1 MKNDGR
7 LPWWDIAFEAEATP
21 ANLMI
26 CHRTDRRTLSG
37 SAFRTPPYAFCAGS
51 SATGLDETTG
61 ADDADK
67 YRKCAARPV

>member
-7 LPWWDIAFEAEATP
+7 LPWWDIAFEAEANP

-37 SAFRTPPYAFCAGS
+37 SAFRTPPCGFCAGS
-51 SATGLDETTG
+51 SATGLDDRE
-61 ADDADK
+61 
-67 YRKCAARPV
+67 